1 MLKQHGAVTY
11 LGNWGVSL
19 VFKLLAQQLKGHG
32 LVLFVLPSLRLLAL
46 VENGPIVPVHLGHRS
61 RLPNRDP
68 LLGTNAGPGSS
79 TNRDR
84 EVSTWTS

>member
-1 MLKQHGAVTY
+1 MAEFFYVAYSYTPY
-11 LGNWGVSL
+11 V
-19 VFKLLAQQLKGHG
+19 LLSCTLHD
-32 LVLFVLPSLRLLAL
+32 FVLSNRQMGTIQLGAMIRPL